1 MSHFEMHKAFRRG
14 FKDLKNCLCHEPVLQ
29 CPDFSLP
36 FVVQTDASGVGL
48 GAVLLQGEGETQL
61 PIQYISRKLF
71 PREMRYSTVEKE
83 ALAIKWALD
92 TLKYYLIGKEFVL
105 ESDHR
110 ALQWIHKM
118 KDTNARITRWYL
130 SLQPYRFQVQ
140 YRPGHKNVIADF
152 LSRDSEE

>member
-1 MSHFEMHKAFRRG
+1 MSKF
-14 FKDLKNCLCHEPVLQ
+14 
-29 CPDFSLP
+29 LP

-48 GAVLLQGEGETQL
+48 GAVLLQGEEGNQL
-61 PIQYISRKLF
+61 PVQYISRKLF
-71 PREMRYSTVEKE
+71 PREIRYSTVEKE

-110 ALQWIHKM
+110 ALQWILKM

-140 YRPGHKNVIADF
+140 YRPGCENVTADF
-152 LSRDSEE
+152 LSTCPDKSNTDK